1 MEGDQAMSCPL
12 GWYLEKIEVSNA
24 GSSSTLESHLSSLP
38 QILPSNF
45 KTHIL
50 QKMCNAVM

>member
-12 GWYLEKIEVSNA
+12 GWDLEKIQVSNA

-50 QKMCNAVM
+50 QNVCNAVM